1 MACQIRSTYSR
12 PALRIPYPI
21 RRKSSAP
28 PPTPVPK
35 PALDANA
42 IERLPY
48 AKARTGIFIQEEPC
62 WPNAYLS
69 NPFLRRNLARLCP
82 APVLQSIEPDL
93 ERFGQRVNTE
103 IWALGRE
110 CEEHPPY
117 LKQTNAWGR
126 RVDEIVTCQAW
137 KQQKA
142 ISAQEG
148 LVAIPYERKQAE
160 YSRIYQAVK
169 LFMYG
174 PSSGLYCCPLAMT
187 DGAAK
192 TIEKYQV
199 DLPEAWEH
207 LTSRDPRQFWTSGQW
222 MTEKRGGSD
231 VANGTETLAVPT
243 DDPRVF
249 HLHGYKWFSS
259 ATDADMTLALARI
272 VDVQGRSVA
281 GNKGISMFFV
291 KVKDEQGRLNGI
303 EVSKLKNKL
312 GTRQL
317 PTAELLLDGAAAEL
331 VSSPG
336 RGIPSITSMLTI
348 TRMHNI
354 LNSVGYPRRMISFAR
369 DYAMKRTAFGQP
381 IAQKVLHAQT
391 LARMEVEIRGCE
403 SLMLDIARM
412 IGLDDVGD
420 ISDQDSLI
428 LRIMT
433 PVAKL
438 YTAKQSVALNSEG
451 LECFGGQ
458 GYIEDTGLPGMLR
471 DSQVLPIW
479 EGTSNVMSLDVIR
492 ALIKTNG
499 EALKAFEA
507 KVSAVADQ
515 ASKSNQNTIKDAS
528 KAIRQSSRG
537 ILRFASDR
545 PDQLEKASRDLS
557 VSLAH
562 TYIATLLTE
571 HALSD
576 FASESDVLTL
586 RHWLQRDLSPVSTKY
601 SQGDYEDDVKIY
613 QSLVFEGYNPNELF

>member
-1 MACQIRSTYSR
+1 MYLRG
-12 PALRIPYPI
+12 ALGIPYPV
-21 RRKSSAP
+21 RWKSSAP
-28 PPTPVPK
+28 PATTPWPK
-35 PALDANA
+35 PALAA
-42 IERLPY
+42 RSIERLPY
-48 AKARTGIFIQEEPC
+48 AKARTGIFVQEEPD
-62 WPNAYLS
+62 WPNAYTS
-69 NPFLRRNLARLCP
+69 NPFVRRNLARLCP
-82 APVLQSIEPDL
+82 PPVLESIEPDL
-93 ERFGQRVNTE
+93 EGFGQRVSTD
-103 IWALGRE
+103 IWSLGRE
-110 CEEHPPY
+110 CEDNPPY

-126 RVDEIVTCQAW
+126 RVDEIVTCPAW
-137 KQQKA
+137 RAQKA
-142 ISAQEG
+142 IAAQEG
-148 LVAIPYERKQAE
+148 LVAIAYERNQAE

-174 PSSGLYCCPLAMT
+174 PASGLYCCPLAMT
-187 DGAAK
+187 DGAAQ
-192 TIEKYQV
+192 TLQAHQV
-199 DLPEAWEH
+199 DLPEAWAH
-207 LTSRDPRQFWTSGQW
+207 LTSRDPAQFWTSGQW

-231 VANGTETLAVPT
+231 VAHGTETLAVPT
-243 DDPRVF
+243 DQPGLF

-272 VDVQGRSVA
+272 VDGQGQSVA

-291 KVKDEQGRLNGI
+291 KVRDAQGRLNGI
-303 EVSKLKNKL
+303 EVCKLKNKL

-317 PTAELLLDGAAAEL
+317 PTAELLLDGTVAEL

-336 RGIPSITSMLTI
+336 RGIPSIASMLTI
-348 TRMHNI
+348 TRLHNI
-354 LNSVGYPRRMISFAR
+354 LNSVSYPRRMITLAR

-403 SLMLDIARM
+403 CLMLDIARM
-412 IGLDDVGD
+412 IGLDDVHH

-499 EALKAFEA
+499 EALQAFEA
-507 KVSAVADQ
+507 RVSAVAGL
-515 ASKSNQNTIKDAS
+515 ASKSNLGTIQESAE
-528 KAIRQSSRG
+528 AIRKSARA
-537 ILRFASDR
+537 ILHFATER

-571 HALSD
+571 HALSE
-576 FASESDVLTL
+576 FASESDVVTL
-586 RHWLQRDLSPVSTKY
+586 RHWLQRDLSPVSTKF
-601 SQGDYEDDVKIY
+601 SQGVYEDDVKSY
-613 QSLVFEGYNPNELF
+613 QSLVFDGYNPNELFLKA